1 VKVLRDLGYNA
12 NILHEKNE
20 YKGVG
25 SWLGEEYANLPH
37 LSIESQELR
46 VKSADFIVIPEIFSN
61 IMDQIK
67 GFPCKKVV
75 FSQSYHYIFELLQF
89 GKRWNFDFG
98 FNDVITT
105 SEKQAEYLS
114 SLFPTINTHVIPVS
128 IPSYFKDTDKIK

>member
-1 VKVLRDLGYNA
+1 MENKNKQIEEVIESLDKKDFGLYFYVLDTLGNPTAGVANIYETVKVLRDLGYNA

-67 GFPCKKVV
+67 GFPCK
-75 FSQSYHYIFELLQF
+75 
-89 GKRWNFDFG
+89 
-98 FNDVITT
+98 
-105 SEKQAEYLS
+105 
-114 SLFPTINTHVIPVS
+114 
-128 IPSYFKDTDKIK
+128 